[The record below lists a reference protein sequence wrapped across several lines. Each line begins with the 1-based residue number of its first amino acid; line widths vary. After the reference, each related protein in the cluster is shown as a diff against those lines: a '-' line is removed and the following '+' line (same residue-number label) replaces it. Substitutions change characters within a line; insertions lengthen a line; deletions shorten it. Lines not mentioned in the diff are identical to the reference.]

1 METFPANRGKE
12 ELGSPHRPYTAPAP
26 ACGGGGE
33 SPKLKIIPSPI
44 FSLQGLRFFTEGKE
58 CRWFL
63 FCGSGL
69 LWGLKTLA
77 REKWGYYREGL
88 LGF

>member
-1 METFPANRGKE
+1 M
-12 ELGSPHRPYTAPAP
+12 
-26 ACGGGGE
+26 
-33 SPKLKIIPSPI
+33 KIIPSPI